1 MMKTKIYH
9 VLALLSFTVIMMAA
23 LPASAQEGSPNNETP
38 ELSPIPDPV
47 ELKEEKPLLYE
58 PEGKTTITTQRETTI
73 TTPAKPKSKSP
84 DSKSPSKQEEDAL
97 SFNFLYYIIQKFKI
111 SDIVDQ

>member
-1 MMKTKIYH
+1 MKIKFYH
-9 VLALLSFTVIMMAA
+9 VLALLSFTVILMAA
-23 LPASAQEGSPNNETP
+23 GPALAQEGSPINETP

-47 ELKEEKPLLYE
+47 DLKEEKPLLYE
-58 PEGKTTITTQRETTI
+58 PEGKTPTTTQRETTI
-73 TTPAKPKSKSP
+73 TTQSKSKSKSP
-84 DSKSPSKQEEDAL
+84 DSKTPSKQEEDAL